1 MRKIAVL
8 LLIVL
13 GTISVT
19 IGQVSRA
26 TPALPSGV
34 PTGAIY
40 SETFHGTDGNYYDIW
55 DFNGQEYW
63 SCQSCKTETVTNT
76 VTEYKDRIQYVD
88 REVIKEVPI
97 YIQPEKES
105 QQVNI
110 ADVLAIMEAQDNK
123 KRADYLM
130 MEQLKIQKRQG
141 RAQITIGALLG
152 TANAAGSILNGIGS
166 YRYGTA
172 AMNGMLR
179 NIYNSTT
186 STSVYNNS
194 TTTNGGTGYIP
205 TDGDQVGSGTGTGT
219 GTGQVFVPN
228 WNGNNGVTN
237 PGTTY
242 ANSGNNSGS
251 SGGGYTYIPKDD
263 GQVGGRY
270 VGSSFRST
278 NATDL
283 LNGR

>member
-55 DFNGQEYW
+55 VFNGQEYW

-88 REVIKEVPI
+88 REVVKEVPI
-97 YIQPEKES
+97 YIQAEKES

-110 ADVLAIMEAQDNK
+110 ADILAIMEAQDNK
-123 KRADYLM
+123 KRADYLL
-130 MEQLKIQKRQG
+130 MEQLKIQRRQG

-186 STSVYNNS
+186 NNS
-194 TTTNGGTGYIP
+194 TTTNPGGPWTGGNTP
-205 TDGDQVGSGTGTGT
+205 
-219 GTGQVFVPN
+219 P
-228 WNGNNGVTN
+228 NNGSNNNGGNV
-237 PGTTY
+237 Y
-242 ANSGNNSGS
+242 ADNDPLWNTAGS
-251 SGGGYTYIPKDD
+251 SGSGLSSGTTNTIFTGTNGG
-263 GQVGGRY
+263 GGGGPFTGGTTNTR
-270 VGSSFRST
+270 RT

-283 LNGR
+283 LNGW

>member
-88 REVIKEVPI
+88 REVPV
-97 YIQPEKES
+97 YIGNQN
-105 QQVNI
+105 QQ
-110 ADVLAIMEAQDNK
+110 ADVNGMLAYITEQNAQNIKNRELDLYEK
-123 KRADYLM
+123 
-130 MEQLKIQKRQG
+130 QLKIARNQG
-141 RAQITIGALLG
+141 IAKITLG
-152 TANAAGSILNGIGS
+152 TLIGGANAAGSILNGIGS

-172 AMNGMLR
+172 AGNGLLQSF
-179 NIYNSTT
+179 YS
-186 STSVYNNS
+186 SV
-194 TTTNGGTGYIP
+194 TNVYGGSGGTGNGTYTP

-219 GTGQVFVPN
+219 GTGQVYTPSN
-228 WNGNNGVTN
+228 WEGNNGVIHTTN
-237 PGTTY
+237 TGT
-242 ANSGNNSGS
+242 GNNSGS
-251 SGGGYTYIPKDD
+251 NGGGYTYYPKDD
-263 GQVGGRY
+263 GQVGGGRY
-270 VGSSFRST
+270 ASNSNFRST